1 MALPHRIIR
10 HLDDVWLVEGL
21 EDDVDVPFDTA
32 DEAVAW
38 CRENGFE
45 PEVDAE
51 DDLHVR
57 HGGDDTGDMMPDV
70 ERDRSLR

>member
-10 HLDDVWLVEGL
+10 HLDEVWLVEGL
-21 EDDVDVPFDTA
+21 EDEVDIPFATA

-38 CRENGFE
+38 CREHGFE

-51 DDLHVR
+51 DDLHAGHARDGARDV
-57 HGGDDTGDMMPDV
+57 MPDV
-70 ERDRSLR
+70 ERDPSPR